1 VNPLTAPGAGDF
13 FASTIN
19 SIPWSLVFGGLVAL
33 VAIVVLLRKFF
44 RAPAAHLARFG
55 HWLMQ
60 IVRLPLVLPLAP
72 LEHFLNAGPGQK
84 LRSAL
89 AIPVDKGLESV
100 FALCAFLPSGNLLL
114 RGKRREF
121 AEQTFPPD
129 RYPHLYVA
137 VPPDLR
143 RSVISD
149 GRLPDGSDPSEQLS
163 ASFITTPLV
172 GQAFRRAV
180 LFALASAVLAA
191 LLWHPAEFSRES
203 TKAMVKARM
212 VAANSK
218 PVVDYWD
225 QEKLT
230 GSNEQGILAAVQ
242 ADLPSGVLTIA
253 LFAATM
259 FIASWLGLVRRAIG
273 GRTWIWSRECKES
286 TVRYKYRLEQRTMEF
301 EAYKNQI
308 ALSAQDTTPL
318 FTLGTASGL
327 TEYRGLLSAPRKD
340 APIKLS
346 LADLGQHLFVAGGTG
361 EGKTRGVLLPL
372 MAQIL
377 DVRAQMRQQISIFAT
392 DGKGVLHGDINRLA
406 QQKGQGADVKVIGMA
421 DGEYGVDL
429 LDGVDPQTVADILR
443 SVMRQSS
450 GSSGSSGSDDFW
462 PSMASELIRQIAIL
476 ARAWELTDDGIAFAR
491 ETGER
496 VYSLV
501 GIYRITI
508 NQDLQGRAVNAVYDA
523 ILNDQWQRVSHAEG
537 LRDSIDY
544 LRGAWLDMAKD
555 TKTGI
560 LANVTNVL
568 AGFTSNSR
576 LRRQFASGA
585 ASHIMSM
592 GEAWGSVVLTN
603 LNSVEH
609 GAAGRVVLIFLKTL
623 LFREARLR
631 ELKDPATGRKAK
643 MIFVADEYQDLVTAD
658 NVGLSDAN
666 FWNVARSAGVVGI
679 VATQSRAAIEQA
691 IGKVATDNF
700 LTQFRSKVFLR
711 VEDPETIEYAKSLAG
726 KTLRTY
732 TFDRWQFESLTA
744 AAREGLDPL
753 ARPPIRLGLGVDLWL
768 NQYWACLTDFFGA
781 ASPLHFAA
789 PAEME
794 AVDMRFVPGSR
805 YRPQMTASQA
815 DGEQRSALQ
824 AATWRAE
831 DLNREYL
838 REGSHEVDVLRDDDV
853 MQMGRAH
860 AFVYIQRAGAARCDI
875 VKL

>member
-1 VNPLTAPGAGDF
+1 MNPQLNMPGAGDF

-19 SIPWSLVFGGLVAL
+19 AIPWSLVAGGI
-33 VAIVVLLRKFF
+33 VAIIALVVLLRKFF
-44 RAPAAHLARFG
+44 RAPQAHMARFG
-55 HWLMQ
+55 HWLMR
-60 IVRLPLVLPLAP
+60 IVRLPLVLPLSP
-72 LEHFLNAGPGQK
+72 LELFLNAGPGQK

-89 AIPVDKGLESV
+89 AIPVDKGLETAFS
-100 FALCAFLPSGNLLL
+100 LCALLPTGNLLL

-129 RYPHLYVA
+129 RYPQLYA
-137 VPPDLR
+137 DIPPDLR
-143 RSVISD
+143 RSIISD

-163 ASFITTPLV
+163 ASFITTTLV

-191 LLWHPAEFSRES
+191 VLWHPADFGRDS
-203 TKAMVKARM
+203 TEKMVKARM
-212 VAANSK
+212 VVANSK
-218 PVVDYWD
+218 PVVDVWD

-230 GSNEQGILAAVQ
+230 SSSEQAILAAVQ
-242 ADLPSGVLTIA
+242 AERPSGTLTML
-253 LFAATM
+253 LFAAAVL
-259 FIASWLGLVRRAIG
+259 IASWLGLMRRAIG

-286 TVRYKYRLEQRTMEF
+286 TVRYKYRLEQRSMEF

-308 ALSAQDTTPL
+308 LLSAQDTTPL
-318 FTLGTASGL
+318 FTVGAASGL

-340 APIKLS
+340 APIQMS
-346 LADLGQHLFVAGGTG
+346 LTDLGQHLFVAGGTG

-377 DVRAQMRQQISIFAT
+377 DVRTQMRPQISIFAT
-392 DGKGVLHGDINRLA
+392 DGKGVLHGDINGLA
-406 QQKGQGADVKVIGMA
+406 QQKTQGADVKVIGML
-421 DGEYGVDL
+421 DGEFGVDL

-450 GSSGSSGSDDFW
+450 GASGGSSDDFW

-523 ILNDQWQRVSHAEG
+523 ILNDQWRRVSHAEG

-544 LRGAWLDMAKD
+544 LRGAWIDMAKD

-568 AGFTSNSR
+568 AGFTSNGR

-585 ASHIMSM
+585 ASHIMNM
-592 GEAWGSVVLTN
+592 GEAWGSIVLTN

-643 MIFVADEYQDLVTAD
+643 MIFLADEYQDLVTAD

-700 LTQFRSKVFLR
+700 LTQFRSKIFLR

-753 ARPPIRLGLGVDLWL
+753 ARAPIRLGLGVDLWL
-768 NQYWACLTDFFGA
+768 SQYWTCLTDFFGA

-789 PAEME
+789 PSEME

-805 YRPQMTASQA
+805 YRPEMTPSQT

-824 AATWRAE
+824 QATWRAE